1 MTNAISKETK
11 HLPFFISRLKAWYEL
26 FYWNS
31 QYYLMAVEIWAPSP
45 PPPSAHFLGK
55 FYTVLIKED
64 LILRETH
71 YSDGPGRMD
80 KLHLST
86 PSALL

>member
-31 QYYLMAVEIWAPSP
+31 QYCLMAVEIWAPSP
-45 PPPSAHFLGK
+45 PAPFRSLFGK
-55 FYTVLIKED
+55 ILSVLIKED
-64 LILRETH
+64 LILREPTTEM
-71 YSDGPGRMD
+71 GRMN
-80 KLHLST
+80 KPHLST

>member
-11 HLPFFISRLKAWYEL
+11 HLPFFISRLNAWYEL

-31 QYYLMAVEIWAPSP
+31 QCYLMAVEIWAPSP
-45 PPPSAHFLGK
+45 PAPFRPLFGK
-55 FYTVLIKED
+55 ILSVIKED

-71 YSDGPGRMD
+71 YRDGPNE
-80 KLHLST
+80 
-86 PSALL
+86 

>member
-11 HLPFFISRLKAWYEL
+11 RLPFFISRLKAWYEL

-31 QYYLMAVEIWAPSP
+31 QYCLMAVEIWAPSP
-45 PPPSAHFLGK
+45 PAPFRSLFGK
-55 FYTVLIKED
+55 ILSVLIKED

-71 YSDGPGRMD
+71 YRDGPNE
-80 KLHLST
+80 
-86 PSALL
+86 